1 MRKLVCILLCIASAV
16 FMATGVFASSNTE
29 LVTYTL
35 SYDEMNTLLSSSLC
49 MVTVID
55 QSSGGSSNS
64 FQLDVTRRSDLD
76 NDYLY
81 FSTDSFP
88 TASQY
93 QVNFSFV
100 YPGSPSN
107 PIVNDIYSLDID
119 IVSFFTTS
127 SPSSSTT
134 FIPPNIG
141 FGPSFYHPDFT
152 SNVLYSSS
160 NSNTTHSYSVPLGNG
175 STVSTT
181 RFICSYT
188 PNVTPVDFY
197 AFIVSTIKIPTVTSR
212 NYLYLGLKPFTFT
225 APDDTVNEI
234 VSAIEDLKQNIDKNT
249 QDIIDN
255 QNKNQ
260 EQLEDFLGTPS
271 DDDNSVISDLES
283 NISSSTEKADEIS
296 SALESVEKPN
306 LDNIDFDITD
316 SENFDSSYLVVLNTI
331 FGNAFFVTLL
341 VICFTCYFIAYLL
354 YGKKG

>member
-1 MRKLVCILLCIASAV
+1 MSV
-16 FMATGVFASSNTE
+16 GVFASSNTE

-49 MVTVID
+49 MLTVSD
-55 QSSGGSSNS
+55 MSTGGWGNS
-64 FQLDVTRRSDLD
+64 FQVDVTRETSLD

-81 FSTDSFP
+81 FSTSGFP
-88 TASQY
+88 SGSQY
-93 QVNFSFV
+93 QLDFSFV
-100 YPGSPSN
+100 YGDSNSPIIS
-107 PIVNDIYSLDID
+107 DIYSLDID
-119 IVSFFTTS
+119 SVVFFSNSSFTASNTV
-127 SPSSSTT
+127 
-134 FIPPNIG
+134 PNI
-141 FGPSFYHPDFT
+141 YFT
-152 SNVLYSSS
+152 PTFNRDDYVGNVPYSTYGET
-160 NSNTTHSYSVPLGNG
+160 TTHNFPVSLGNG
-175 STVSTT
+175 SSIYST
-181 RFICSYT
+181 RFVSGFT
-188 PNVTPVDFY
+188 PNATPVSFY
-197 AFIVSTIKIPTVTSR
+197 GYVLSTHKPAAMSISST
-212 NYLYLGLKPFTFT
+212 NYIYVGIKPFTFT

-260 EQLEDFLGTPS
+260 EQLEDFLGTSS
-271 DDDNSVISDLES
+271 DDDNSAVSDLES

-331 FGNAFFVTLL
+331 LGNAFFVTLL